1 MSIFWPI
8 LLGFLA
14 AMVIRIFDIKENVWH
29 EKKRKVEKK
38 EEKVETKAVYMKED
52 KEDTGNWAKT
62 MLRVLITIPLILLV
76 WSLILFAWQILK
88 DYF

>member
-1 MSIFWPI
+1 

-52 KEDTGNWAKT
+52 KEDTGN
-62 MLRVLITIPLILLV
+62 
-76 WSLILFAWQILK
+76 
-88 DYF
+88 

>member
-1 MSIFWPI
+1 
-8 LLGFLA
+8 
-14 AMVIRIFDIKENVWH
+14 
-29 EKKRKVEKK
+29 
-38 EEKVETKAVYMKED
+38 MKED